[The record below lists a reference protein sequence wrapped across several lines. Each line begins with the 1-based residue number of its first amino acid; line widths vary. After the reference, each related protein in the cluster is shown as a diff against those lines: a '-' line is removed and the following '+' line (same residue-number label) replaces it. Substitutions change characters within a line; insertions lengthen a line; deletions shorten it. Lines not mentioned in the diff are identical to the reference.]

1 MTNIRYETILTSCGI
16 FVHVNLQLDRVRVEL
31 PSSGRQGP
39 QEPPQRLGPG
49 HHLALSPSPCII
61 ISHILSSHL
70 FIVRTITLIE
80 YSALLSSSASCSRL
94 FQGKES
100 SPRCSSF
107 SSFFA
112 KSCLRS
118 NCSPSLLVWTRPN
131 KRTRRNTSIAF
142 RSLFK
147 LIMSCLL
154 LLECFF
160 LPSLVKY
167 YITECHLK
175 QAIFFLNHGAACN
188 QRLQLKKW
196 SQVGVCQVPTDDQ
209 EARTTPG
216 RKRQVAGSPP
226 RWLLAFPCATL
237 PESDQVNS
245 LSAETPLRLRK
256 HFC

>member
-1 MTNIRYETILTSCGI
+1 MNVKLATIE
-16 FVHVNLQLDRVRVEL
+16 R
-31 PSSGRQGP
+31 
-39 QEPPQRLGPG
+39 
-49 HHLALSPSPCII
+49 LALHKDHLKHFALINNPHLLRDLCPRESPIGSNLCRTPRQWQTTISRASPKTPAWSSSSFSPCIHN
-61 ISHILSSHL
+61 ISHLFPSHL

-94 FQGKES
+94 FQGRES

-118 NCSPSLLVWTRPN
+118 NCSPSLPVWTRPN

-142 RSLFK
+142 RSLFQ

-154 LLECFF
+154 FARMFF

-167 YITECHLK
+167 YITECHFK

-196 SQVGVCQVPTDDQ
+196 SQVGICQVPTDDQ

-216 RKRQVAGSPP
+216 RKRRQVAGSPP
-226 RWLLAFPCATL
+226 R
-237 PESDQVNS
+237 
-245 LSAETPLRLRK
+245 
-256 HFC
+256 